1 MLTVSRH
8 TDRQRAGHGAFQL
21 QLVRPGLRLGNPA
34 DIGLGPLGRVDHAVV
49 QPGLVVPMHEH
60 RNDEILSY
68 VRRGRVTHDDSTG
81 VQQTLSPSRFMLM
94 SAGRGFSHEE
104 AVLDGPGPLEMLQIF
119 IRPAA
124 PDLPPLVAFHEF
136 DAADSPN
143 AWRLVGGPVGT
154 GAPLSI
160 RSQVWVYDAHLT
172 RHTLALPDL
181 GDLSAFL
188 YVFDGEVE
196 VPGKDLRLQA
206 GDSLVISDEAVSV
219 TAPETA
225 DVVLFLLDR
234 QAPFSRA
241 GSMSG

>member
-8 TDRQRAGHGAFQL
+8 TDRQPAGHGAFQL
-21 QLVRPGLRLGNPA
+21 QLVRPGFRLGNPA
-34 DIGLGPLGRVDHAVV
+34 DAGLGPLGRVDHAVV

-81 VQQTLSPSRFMLM
+81 VQQTLSPTRFMLM

-124 PDLPPLVAFHEF
+124 PDLSPLVAFHEF
-136 DAADSPN
+136 DAADSLN
-143 AWRLVGGPVGT
+143 AWRLVAGPENT

-160 RSQVWVYDAHLT
+160 RSQAWVYDAHLT
-172 RHTLALPDL
+172 HRTLDLPALA
-181 GDLSAFL
+181 GRAAFL
-188 YVFDGEVE
+188 YVFGGAVE
-196 VPGKDLRLQA
+196 LPGKNLGLQA
-206 GDSLVISDEAVSV
+206 GDSVVIRDEAVRL
-219 TAPETA
+219 TAPAAA
-225 DVVLFLLDR
+225 DVVLFLLD
-234 QAPFSRA
+234 QEAPFSRA

>member
-21 QLVRPGLRLGNPA
+21 QLVRPGLRLGNSA
-34 DIGLGPLGRVDHAVV
+34 DVGLGPLGRVDHAVV

-81 VQQTLSPSRFMLM
+81 VQQTLSPTKFMLM
-94 SAGRGFSHEE
+94 SAGQGFSHEE
-104 AVLDGPGPLEMLQIF
+104 AVLDGPALEMLQIF
-119 IRPAA
+119 IRPSA

-136 DAADSPN
+136 ETVDSPN
-143 AWRLVGGPVGT
+143 AWRLVGGPEGAS
-154 GAPLSI
+154 APLAI

-172 RHTLALPDL
+172 QQIALPAL
-181 GDLSAFL
+181 EGRTAFL
-188 YVFDGEVE
+188 YVFGGAVA
-196 VPGKDLRLQA
+196 VPGHDLRLQA
-206 GDSLVISDEAVSV
+206 GDSVVISDEAVSIS
-219 TAPETA
+219 ASEAA

-234 QAPFSRA
+234 QTPFSRA

>member
-81 VQQTLSPSRFMLM
+81 VQQTLSPTRFMLM

-119 IRPAA
+119 IRPSA
-124 PDLPPLVAFHEF
+124 PDLPPRVTFHEF
-136 DAADSPN
+136 DAADSHN
-143 AWRLVGGPVGT
+143 AWRLVGGPTGA
-154 GAPLSI
+154 GAPLTI
-160 RSQVWVYDAHLT
+160 RSTVWVYDAHLT

-181 GDLSAFL
+181 GGHTAFL
-188 YVFDGEVE
+188 YLFAGEVE
-196 VPGKDLRLQA
+196 VPGKNIHLQA
-206 GDSLVISDEAVSV
+206 GDSLVISNEVV
-219 TAPETA
+219 GITAPNAAE
-225 DVVLFLLDR
+225 VVLFLLDR